1 MPDSELDYIPLPPNS
16 PESERSETPTPSD
29 PGISLFPGSQHAQ
42 MQAEYAI
49 LESFG
54 STTSFAPPPSSDV
67 PVADTAPAGPDSSE
81 AAVSD
86 DLPGAHEPPLDG
98 GDHGNEGG
106 EADPANEGQGEAAN
120 NDAEG
125 ETPNND
131 DEEETGN
138 GKSRA
143 QGERK
148 EDGEP
153 IPVGRVRVFPYCD
166 DPVYPRLEHFMLAL

>member
-1 MPDSELDYIPLPPNS
+1 
-16 PESERSETPTPSD
+16 
-29 PGISLFPGSQHAQ
+29 
-42 MQAEYAI
+42 MQAEYAT
-49 LESFG
+49 LATFG
-54 STTSFAPPPSSDV
+54 STTSFAPPPSTDV
-67 PVADTAPAGPDSSE
+67 PAADTASAGPDSSE

-86 DLPGAHEPPLDG
+86 ALPGAPEPPLDG
-98 GDHGNEGG
+98 GDSGNGG
-106 EADPANEGQGEAAN
+106 EEAATANECQGEAAN

-125 ETPNND
+125 EAPNND

-143 QGERK
+143 KGERK